1 MDLPGRLRQLPHRL
15 IGDPVQRALAPYQVK
30 LEAVNAAAAQLERET
45 DAQLRSRALDLKGR
59 AGAGD
64 TPEQMLVDLFAL
76 VREVAHRTIGLR
88 PFDVQ
93 ILGGLGLHD
102 GRIVQMGTGEGKTL
116 AAVSPVALHAL
127 CGRGVH
133 VLTFNDY
140 LARRDA
146 EWMGPIYRFLGL
158 TVAFIRQGM
167 RQTER
172 RNAYA
177 ADVTYLT
184 AKEAGFDFL
193 RDGLAYDVSQLVQR
207 AFQLA
212 IVDEADS
219 ILIDEARVPLVIAGL
234 TDPQQRRED
243 VATTTMRAVVQR
255 LDPDAHFTTD
265 EYRRHVYLTEE
276 GASRAEELLGCGE
289 LYSPANLHRLTQ
301 LNLALHAQVL
311 MRRDVD
317 YIVRNDRVEIVD
329 EFTGRVVEDRHWPD
343 GLQAAIEAKEGV
355 RPSDEG
361 RILGSITLQH
371 FLRRYPHLCGMTATA
386 EPASDELF
394 GFYGLE
400 VLAVPPN
407 RSCVR
412 IDHPDLVFTHKEAKR
427 CALLAEIEQVH
438 RTGRPILVGTLTV
451 EESEALATDLRAE
464 GITCDILNAR
474 RDAEEARIIAEA
486 GNIGAVTISTNMAG
500 RGVDIRLG
508 GSEGQE
514 YEQVA
519 ALGGLYVIGTNRHES
534 RRVDDQLRGRAGRQG
549 DPGSSRFII
558 SLEDELLMRYGIDD
572 LIPARWRPP
581 TQMEPVDN
589 PVIRR
594 EVARAQR
601 IIEGQN
607 YEIRRTL
614 WRYSRFVEQQR
625 RMISERRRPLLNR
638 ASRPT
643 LLQEQAPAAYE
654 RARQALAEAEL
665 HDLETRL
672 TLQAIDECW
681 SEYLATVTEIRDG
694 IHLAQVGGLS
704 PFDEFVKQAAAC
716 FDGALDSIDPHVLDR
731 FSELRIT
738 ADGIDKEQM
747 DQMGL
752 RGPSSTWTYLI
763 NDDAFTDGLA
773 ATLMGRQNIGFAAN
787 AAVAAPLLMLWAVS
801 RRLQRR
807 K

>member
-1 MDLPGRLRQLPHRL
+1 
-15 IGDPVQRALAPYQVK
+15 
-30 LEAVNAAAAQLERET
+30 VNAAATQLQRET
-45 DAQLRSRALDLKGR
+45 DAQLRSRAQDLRVR
-59 AGAGD
+59 ASAGD
-64 TPEQMLVDLFAL
+64 TPEQLLVDVFAL

-93 ILGGLGLHD
+93 ILGGLGIHD

-127 CGRGVH
+127 FGNGVH

-146 EWMGPIYRFLGL
+146 EWMGPIYRYLGL

-167 RQTER
+167 GKAER
-172 RNAYA
+172 RKAYA

-207 AFQLA
+207 PFHMA

-219 ILIDEARVPLVIAGL
+219 ILIDEARVPLVIAGV
-234 TDPQQRRED
+234 TDPHQRRED
-243 VATTTMRAVVQR
+243 VAKMHAVVQQ
-255 LDPDAHFTTD
+255 LDPEAHFTTD

-276 GASRAEELLGCGE
+276 GASRAEEILGCAE
-289 LYSPANLHRLTQ
+289 LYSPANLHTLTQ
-301 LNLALHAQVL
+301 LNLALHALVL
-311 MRRDVD
+311 MQRDVD
-317 YIVRNDRVEIVD
+317 YIVRDDRVEIVD

-361 RILGSITLQH
+361 RVLGSITLQH
-371 FLRRYPHLCGMTATA
+371 FLRRYPQLCGMTATA
-386 EPASDELF
+386 EPAADELF

-407 RSCVR
+407 RSCIR
-412 IDHPDLVFTHKEAKR
+412 TDHPDLVFTHKEAKR

-451 EESEALATDLRAE
+451 EESEALATDLRAA
-464 GITCDILNAR
+464 GITCDVLNAK

-514 YEQVA
+514 HEQVA

-558 SLEDELLMRYGIDD
+558 SLEDLLLVRYGIDD

-581 TQMEPVDN
+581 QQKEPVDN

-601 IIEGQN
+601 IVEGQN

-614 WRYSRFVEQQR
+614 RRYSHFVEQQR
-625 RMISERRRPLLNR
+625 RIISERRRPLLLR
-638 ASRPT
+638 SFRPT
-643 LLQEQAPAAYE
+643 LLQERAPAAYE
-654 RARQALAEAEL
+654 RARQVLADVEL
-665 HDLETRL
+665 QDLETRL
-672 TLQAIDECW
+672 TLHAIDECW

-716 FDGALDSIDPHVLDR
+716 FEGALDSIDPHVLDR
-731 FSELRIT
+731 FSELGING
-738 ADGIDKEQM
+738 DGIDKARM

-773 ATLMGRQNIGFAAN
+773 ATLMGSRNIGFAAN
-787 AAVAAPLLMLWAVS
+787 AAVAAPLLLLWAVS